1 MLNLVFFRVL
11 RKLELNL
18 SVDRERQNIVFSVC
32 NSIIVHCLVL
42 VVGDLSCL
50 PSLLLPV
57 SGDVMKVI

>member
-32 NSIIVHCLVL
+32 NSIIVHCLV
-42 VVGDLSCL
+42 VVFGARGGRSFLSTQSVVTGL
-50 PSLLLPV
+50 W
-57 SGDVMKVI
+57 